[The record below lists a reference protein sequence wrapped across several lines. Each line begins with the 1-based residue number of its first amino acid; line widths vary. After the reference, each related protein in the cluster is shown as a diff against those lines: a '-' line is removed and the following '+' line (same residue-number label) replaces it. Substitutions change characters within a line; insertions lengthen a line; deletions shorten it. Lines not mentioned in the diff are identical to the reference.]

1 MIAYNRKIIF
11 NYLIAIAVISL
22 ITAILTKP
30 SSLNPILFIYL
41 FVLPPLPFL
50 ILAMRV
56 RKMDKEGKYLF
67 SIGAVRGAMI
77 GALLAIGIPY
87 GILIISTL
95 TYSGGGAN
103 IGVGLLLLGTPIYLA
118 MATSA
123 GWSKGMYSHIESLKR
138 PMDVTALIM
147 VALAMSGKE
156 ITTEMKDELKTL
168 FHDIFK
174 LDEHESHK
182 LLNHM
187 ITLLQQDEYPI
198 NNIEML
204 LEPSINSFSED
215 QSSSSLELIMHIAN
229 FKNPAT
235 AAQNKIISDLKK
247 VFQDKFS
254 TSN

>member
-1 MIAYNRKIIF
+1 
-11 NYLIAIAVISL
+11 
-22 ITAILTKP
+22 
-30 SSLNPILFIYL
+30 
-41 FVLPPLPFL
+41 
-50 ILAMRV
+50 
-56 RKMDKEGKYLF
+56 
-67 SIGAVRGAMI
+67 
-77 GALLAIGIPY
+77 
-87 GILIISTL
+87 
-95 TYSGGGAN
+95 
-103 IGVGLLLLGTPIYLA
+103 
-118 MATSA
+118 
-123 GWSKGMYSHIESLKR
+123 MYSHIESLKR